1 MDYDTIYDYLIDND
15 IATSEEIDLVTYING
30 DNVTSLLD
38 ILYVR
43 TGFTSWIQLEDEEDG
58 SDEESLLYDIIHG
71 NEL

>member
-1 MDYDTIYDYLIDND
+1 MDYDTIFDYLIDNE
-15 IATSEEIDLVTYING
+15 IATENEIDLVTYING
-30 DNVTSLLD
+30 NNVTSLLD

-71 NEL
+71 NER

>member
-30 DNVTSLLD
+30 NNVTSLLD

-71 NEL
+71 NER

>member
-1 MDYDTIYDYLIDND
+1 MDYDTIYDYLIDNE
-15 IATSEEIDLVTYING
+15 IATKNEIDLVTYING

-71 NEL
+71 NER